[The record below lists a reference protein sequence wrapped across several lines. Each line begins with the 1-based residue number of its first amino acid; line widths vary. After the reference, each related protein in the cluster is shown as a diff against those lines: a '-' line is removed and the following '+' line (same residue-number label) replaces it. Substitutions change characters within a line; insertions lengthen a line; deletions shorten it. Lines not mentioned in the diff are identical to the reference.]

1 MLGNWILTTRQFS
14 PSQSVL
20 LVKETGIMEE
30 NHRSVADKLYYII
43 LYLVPLATREGVVLS
58 W

>member
-1 MLGNWILTTRQFS
+1 M
-14 PSQSVL
+14 SVL